1 VGPAWTRG
9 EIERPQGEKDV
20 GGSTV
25 SFYTQEQQQR
35 LGVDEQGN
43 TVVCGLVCA
52 LAPAPASPLVATHR
66 GTHPHHTHTV
76 THHTILYSHHQLN
89 SSRHSPT
96 SYAHYTVTTPHNP
109 KPTACWLT

>member
-1 VGPAWTRG
+1 MLGKGGAGAGPAWTRG

-43 TVVCGLVCA
+43 QGKAAAVVRSA
-52 LAPAPASPLVATHR
+52 LCIRPCF
-66 GTHPHHTHTV
+66 TV
-76 THHTILYSHHQLN
+76 THHTIPYSHH
-89 SSRHSPT
+89 H
-96 SYAHYTVTTPHNP
+96 
-109 KPTACWLT
+109 C

>member
-1 VGPAWTRG
+1 MNWFWSRPTIPTHLPHPAMLGKGGAGVGPAWTRG

-43 TVVCGLVCA
+43 TVVCPF
-52 LAPAPASPLVATHR
+52 APAPASPLVATHR
-66 GTHPHHTHTV
+66 GTHPHHTHT
-76 THHTILYSHHQLN
+76 TQ
-89 SSRHSPT
+89 
-96 SYAHYTVTTPHNP
+96 
-109 KPTACWLT
+109 